1 MITSQPGARRTGD
14 HAPPDEPTSGLLS
27 RLLNDSTALAKNEIA
42 LAKAEFSNS
51 LTELKLGIASFA
63 TAGAVLLA
71 GFLALLAAAIIALT
85 NVMPWWAAA
94 LLAGV
99 ALSAVGL
106 LLLVAAKRKLTG
118 SAGELQRTQD
128 SLHKDAAVVARRT

>member
-1 MITSQPGARRTGD
+1 MGD
-14 HAPPDEPTSGLLS
+14 PASPPDEPTSGLLS

-51 LTELKLGIASFA
+51 LTELKLGMASLA

-71 GFLALLAAAIIALT
+71 GFLALLAAAIIALA

-99 ALSAVGL
+99 ALTSIGL
-106 LLLVAAKRKLTG
+106 LLLAAAKRKLTG
-118 SAGELQRTQD
+118 SAGELQRTQN
-128 SLHKDAAVVARRT
+128 SLRKDATVVARRT